1 MDQKIQETAKRALN
15 QGDDALS
22 DDELLD
28 ELENDPELE
37 RLREARLDQLKREI
51 DHVRS
56 LRARGHGEYAEIL
69 KEEDMVNLV
78 GKESKGVAHFTH
90 PQFARCKILDK
101 HLRTLA
107 PHHFETRFA
116 SINVEKCPFLVK
128 KFQIRVLPCVL
139 AIVDGR
145 VADRLVGFEEF
156 GNNDK
161 FTTETLEKRLAKSG
175 VIQLPKGELAGVPVT
190 QRPVS
195 YNVVGDSSENDGHGN
210 GSEIDLDY

>member
-1 MDQKIQETAKRALN
+1 TAKRALD

-22 DDELLD
+22 DDELLN

-37 RLREARLDQLKREI
+37 RLREARLNQLKREI

-56 LRARGHGEYAEIL
+56 LRARGHGEYTEIF
-69 KEEDMVNLV
+69 KEEEMVNLV
-78 GKESKGVAHFTH
+78 GKESKGIAHFTH

-107 PHHFETRFA
+107 PYHFETRFA
-116 SINVEKCPFLVK
+116 SINVEKCPFLVN
-128 KFQIRVLPCVL
+128 KFQIRVLPCLL

-161 FTTETLEKRLAKSG
+161 FTTETLEKRLAKCG
-175 VIQLPKGELAGVPVT
+175 VIQLPNGELASVPVA

-195 YNVVGDSSENDGHGN
+195 YQIAGESRENTGHANDSEV
-210 GSEIDLDY
+210 DLDY